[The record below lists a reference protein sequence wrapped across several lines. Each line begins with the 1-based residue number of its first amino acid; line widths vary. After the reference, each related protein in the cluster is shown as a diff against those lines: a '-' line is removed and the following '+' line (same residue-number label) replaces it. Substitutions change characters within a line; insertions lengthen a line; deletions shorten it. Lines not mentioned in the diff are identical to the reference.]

1 MNQIAAPPKP
11 AAAAKPTA
19 LTPANVPNNRK
30 EMRPLPL
37 RVANS
42 QYDRLVSARDRTG
55 ISIQE
60 HVRRGIDGYLAAIER
75 EAIEL
80 GHLAPRP
87 APRTRSN
94 PKVVKR

>member
-1 MNQIAAPPKP
+1 MNQIAP
-11 AAAAKPTA
+11 ASTYK
-19 LTPANVPNNRK
+19 TPANAPNNRQ

-37 RVANS
+37 RVARS
-42 QYDRLVSARDRTG
+42 QYDRLVRARDRTG

-60 HVRRGIDGYLAAIER
+60 HVRRSIDAYLAATER

-80 GHLAPRP
+80 GLMAPSRP
-87 APRTRSN
+87 KQQK

>member
-1 MNQIAAPPKP
+1 MNTAVAPTTNYK
-11 AAAAKPTA
+11 
-19 LTPANVPNNRK
+19 TPANAPNNRQ

-37 RVANS
+37 RVARS

-60 HVRRGIDGYLAAIER
+60 HVRRGIDAYLATIER

-80 GHLAPRP
+80 GHMPVAPRRSP
-87 APRTRSN
+87 AK

>member
-1 MNQIAAPPKP
+1 MNDAAPATSYK
-11 AAAAKPTA
+11 
-19 LTPANVPNNRK
+19 TPANVPNNRK

-42 QYDRLVSARDRTG
+42 QYDRLVAARDRTG

-60 HVRRGIDGYLAAIER
+60 HVRRGIDAYLAAIER

-80 GHLAPRP
+80 GHLPTAPAVRSRARP
-87 APRTRSN
+87 KIA
-94 PKVVKR
+94 KR